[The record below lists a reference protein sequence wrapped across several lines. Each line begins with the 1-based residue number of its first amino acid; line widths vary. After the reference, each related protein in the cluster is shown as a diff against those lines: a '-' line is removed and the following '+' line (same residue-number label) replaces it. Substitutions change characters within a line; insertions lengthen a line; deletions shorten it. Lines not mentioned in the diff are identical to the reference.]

1 MTNFEKIARSEENLA
16 KFIGEIIWCIDCP
29 HLKECIDISPGRD
42 KNQCQE
48 HILNWL
54 KQEDD
59 YGLYNLPCK

>member
-1 MTNFEKIARSEENLA
+1 MTNFEKIARSEESLA
-16 KFIGEIIWCIDCP
+16 KFMHEVIWCSDCQ
-29 HLKECIDISPGRD
+29 KIKNCDECI
-42 KNQCQE
+42 N